1 MSPVSKVRR
10 PSRPSQPRPDKS
22 PAAKE
27 AARRRYR
34 RKLIMIRVGVIFMI
48 AAVLLAAEHAAAHL
62 GAFGGEPSNL
72 VDLTAG
78 WPLAAV
84 IFLVGV
90 IMAGQRKY

>member
-1 MSPVSKVRR
+1 MSPVSKVRKR
-10 PSRPSQPRPDKS
+10 SRPTESQPDKS
-22 PAAKE
+22 PAARE

-34 RKLIMIRVGVIFMI
+34 RKLIIIRAGVVLMI
-48 AAVLLAAEHAAAHL
+48 AGVLLAAEHAAAHL
-62 GAFGGEPSNL
+62 GAFGGEPSNV

-90 IMAGQRKY
+90 VMAGQRRY